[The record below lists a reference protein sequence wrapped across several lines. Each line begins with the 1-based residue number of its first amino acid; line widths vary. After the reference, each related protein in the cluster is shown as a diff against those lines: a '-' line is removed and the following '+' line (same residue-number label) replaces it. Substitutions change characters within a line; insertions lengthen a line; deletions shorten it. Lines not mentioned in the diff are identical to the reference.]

1 MFDRKRQSRELRGG
15 LWLLRPV
22 GPLRHRHRQLR
33 LSRPEKILEA
43 AKRAERDGAQRF
55 GIVVAEKGVSKE
67 NRPEEWEEVLE
78 AIRLVRDE
86 TDVEVDA
93 SLGILTEEEA
103 AILAD
108 EGLNHYNHNIET
120 SPRYFPE
127 VVQTHTFEKRVE
139 TLRVAKDA
147 GMDLCAGVILGMGES
162 PTDRV
167 DAAMALQDIGISS
180 LPVNILNPVAGT
192 PMAEQGLPDITTEE
206 VVKTIAVYRLL
217 HPESRVRLTGGRE
230 VNLDTDGRW
239 PRWRPV
245 LTASSLVIISL
256 PRDRRRPTTSKSWK
270 RPDWNPTRSQRVR
283 PRGGQ
288 RTRGRRDRS
297 RDGSRDSTDQIRA
310 QIRRLTMDDIHFAV
324 LGTGGIGRRT
334 LEVSQHKDGLTAVAA
349 CDRNG
354 VALDHDGLD
363 VDELLAATEGNI
375 ASGPAEHASDSTPAA
390 PTDDYASD
398 GGAAAVEGGGVK
410 QHGDQSGIVASEQ
423 GEPTETPID
432 DIIAESDAIDAVLLA
447 LPNLEHDF
455 IPRVL
460 SASPRP
466 TTRAS

>member
-1 MFDRKRQSRELRGG
+1 VVYETGNQTVDDAVARVLDGERLDRRDGLALIAQPVDDLAAGADYVRTQLGDDTVDACSIVNAKAGNCAEDCGFCAQSVHFDTGIDNYGFLG
-15 LWLLRPV
+15 
-22 GPLRHRHRQLR
+22 
-33 LSRPEKILEA
+33 PEKILEA

-139 TLRVAKDA
+139 TLRVAKNA

-230 VNLDTDGRW
+230 VNLDTDG
-239 PRWRPV
+239 
-245 LTASSLVIISL
+245 
-256 PRDRRRPTTSKSWK
+256 
-270 RPDWNPTRSQRVR
+270 Q
-283 PRGGQ
+283 
-288 RTRGRRDRS
+288 
-297 RDGSRDSTDQIRA
+297 
-310 QIRRLTMDDIHFAV
+310 
-324 LGTGGIGRRT
+324 
-334 LEVSQHKDGLTAVAA
+334 VAA
-349 CDRNG
+349 LEAG
-354 VALDHDGLD
+354 ADGILTGNY
-363 VDELLAATEGNI
+363 LTTEGQ
-375 ASGPAEHASDSTPAA
+375 TAA
-390 PTDDYASD
+390 DDLEIMEEAGLEPNTEANEFD
-398 GGAAAVEGGGVK
+398 PEAVKERAADE
-410 QHGDQSGIVASEQ
+410 
-423 GEPTETPID
+423 TETETAAGTAQTKSELKSD
-432 DIIAESDAIDAVLLA
+432 D
-447 LPNLEHDF
+447 
-455 IPRVL
+455 
-460 SASPRP
+460 
-466 TTRAS
+466 